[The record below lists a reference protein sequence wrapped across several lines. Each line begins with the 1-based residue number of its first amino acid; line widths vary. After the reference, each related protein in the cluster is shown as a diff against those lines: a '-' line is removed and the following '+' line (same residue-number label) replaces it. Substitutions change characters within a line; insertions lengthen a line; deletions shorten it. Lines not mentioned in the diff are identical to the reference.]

1 MGKHQGHCAL
11 DGFSILL
18 SLIWAGVYCSLTVF
32 QALGS
37 IQESCLWGLHHN
49 LPWPTPWDLAQ
60 GLKHIQV
67 QSKQAR
73 PAGWSH
79 VMG

>member
-1 MGKHQGHCAL
+1 MGKHQGHCAV

-18 SLIWAGVYCSLTVF
+18 SLLWAGVYCTLTVF

-37 IQESCLWGLHHN
+37 IQEGCLRGLHHN

-60 GLKHIQV
+60 GLTMYRYKVNKPII
-67 QSKQAR
+67 KDGAT
-73 PAGWSH
+73 
-79 VMG
+79 

>member
-1 MGKHQGHCAL
+1 MGKHQGHCAV

-18 SLIWAGVYCSLTVF
+18 SLLWAGVYCILTVF

-60 GLKHIQV
+60 GLTMYRYKVNKPII
-67 QSKQAR
+67 KDGAT
-73 PAGWSH
+73 
-79 VMG
+79 